1 MSTFELQN
9 KVNEIRELRRMA
21 EELDAEITAI
31 QDSIKAHMEATSADE
46 LTGADFKITWKA
58 VTSTRLDSAALK
70 KALPEIAERFSK
82 TTTTRRFTVA

>member
-21 EELDAEITAI
+21 EELDAEIAAI
-31 QDSIKAHMEATSADE
+31 QDSIKAHMDATGADE